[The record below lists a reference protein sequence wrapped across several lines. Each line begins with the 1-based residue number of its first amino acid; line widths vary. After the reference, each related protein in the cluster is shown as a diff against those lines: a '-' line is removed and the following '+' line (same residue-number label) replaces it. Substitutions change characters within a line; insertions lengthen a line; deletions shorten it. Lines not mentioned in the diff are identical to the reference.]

1 MIVNVYSKVYVIQIP
16 VFIKN
21 KNIINKILP
30 ILKKRINFYI
40 NNKNEKLIN
49 LLYSKKTSSN

>member
-1 MIVNVYSKVYVIQIP
+1 MIVNVYSKVNVFQIP